1 MNSETEATPKPTRRV
16 LQGAEAQARILEAV
30 DELFYREGAR
40 AVSVDEVV
48 KRAGVNKMSVYRQFE
63 SKDDLLLHYLARR
76 DERFWSYFDA
86 SLAKHPGQPREQ
98 LLQFFR
104 DLAVR
109 ASQPGYRGCPFVNIA
124 VEFPDPTHPAR
135 RLVAQNKTQLMQ
147 RLLELATQAGA
158 RDAQALANG
167 LALLIEGAYAA
178 SQTYDPEQ
186 SLLAAL
192 PQVAE
197 VMLAAALVPAEQ

>member
-1 MNSETEATPKPTRRV
+1 MSSEIDAAAKPTRKV

-76 DERFWSYFDA
+76 DEKFWDYFNA
-86 SLAKHPGQPREQ
+86 SLSKHPDKPREQ
-98 LLQFFR
+98 LLQFFI
-104 DLAVR
+104 DLAGR
-109 ASQPGYRGCPFVNIA
+109 AAQPGYRGCPFVNIA
-124 VEFPDPTHPAR
+124 VEFPDPAHPAR
-135 RLVAQNKTQLMQ
+135 RMVAENKTRLMR
-147 RLLELATQAGA
+147 RLLELTTQAGA
-158 RDAQALANG
+158 QDAQALANG

-178 SQTYDPEQ
+178 SQTYEPGHP
-186 SLLAAL
+186 LLAAL

-197 VMLAAALVPAEQ
+197 AMLRAADIPSA